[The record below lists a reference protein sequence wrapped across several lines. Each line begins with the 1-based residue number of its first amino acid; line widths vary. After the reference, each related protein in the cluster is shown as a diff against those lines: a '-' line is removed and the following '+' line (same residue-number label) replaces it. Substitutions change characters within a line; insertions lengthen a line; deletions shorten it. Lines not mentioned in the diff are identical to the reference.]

1 MKWKLLLMMIFICFN
16 TICSAE
22 RRKPER
28 THNSEFEVAIGG
40 ISGLKND
47 FGAYPRIGGQILFE
61 YRYNIPG
68 NNLSLGTQCSLGYF
82 NRIDYNIDRRYKI
95 SNKGSMVTYLDYNFR
110 LKERVSIFTGIG
122 VGLAAIDYEY
132 PQWISDNTYE
142 QEYLFSRSAV
152 VTPRVGVEFLKRLRL
167 TVEYRLMRKDY
178 SYFGVNLGF
187 SIGGR

>member
-1 MKWKLLLMMIFICFN
+1 
-16 TICSAE
+16 
-22 RRKPER
+22 
-28 THNSEFEVAIGG
+28 
-40 ISGLKND
+40 
-47 FGAYPRIGGQILFE
+47 
-61 YRYNIPG
+61 
-68 NNLSLGTQCSLGYF
+68 
-82 NRIDYNIDRRYKI
+82 
-95 SNKGSMVTYLDYNFR
+95 MVTYLDYNYR

-142 QEYLFSRSAV
+142 QRYLFSRSAV
-152 VTPRVGVEFLKRLRL
+152 VTPRVGVEFFKRLRL